1 MAVIETLTLRTPGY
15 PQPTRNVDLDDA
27 DGTIANATI
36 KWTDHTGAVVSVPLT
51 LDNARKLFVAC
62 AEYGNPERR
71 SSV

>member
-1 MAVIETLTLRTPGY
+1 MAVIESVVVRTAGY
-15 PQPTRNVDLDDA
+15 PQPTRTIQLDDA

-36 KWTDHTGAVVSVPLT
+36 RFVDHTGSTVSVPLN
-51 LDNARKLFVAC
+51 LENARALFVAC